1 VPILSNWL
9 TALYLVAA
17 QSIMATFAIDVY
29 GVFPSQFAKKG
40 EPAVH
45 ALQKAM

>member
-1 VPILSNWL
+1 VPILSDTL

-17 QSIMATFAIDVY
+17 QSIMAAYLNGSCGI
-29 GVFPSQFAKKG
+29 FPSQFAKKG
-40 EPAVH
+40 EPAAH